1 MKTVNP
7 GEVVFR
13 EQLRLGLQPCFTSC
27 PGNVHNYCYP
37 PKGLAATR
45 VFLAATGKTLGLS
58 LEAQAGE
65 VGVQASTCFPLRRPD
80 TLKREPQLISW
91 PHAGVTVAPGFNS

>member
-1 MKTVNP
+1 MKIVNP

-13 EQLRLGLQPCFTSC
+13 EQLASASSQCFTSY
-27 PGNVHNYCYP
+27 PGTAHNYSYP

-45 VFLAATGKTLGLS
+45 VFLAATGKTLGPG

-65 VGVQASTCFPLRRPD
+65 R
-80 TLKREPQLISW
+80 
-91 PHAGVTVAPGFNS
+91 